1 MCRQVTVSE
10 DFIVPAHH
18 EANVSVRMAD
28 RDILH
33 PANIWVIE
41 TTQLGARVMTA
52 RTLVNAKQERLVARI
67 CNYSDEPFELKTG
80 YCLARAEP
88 VEFIPGPG
96 EKWSDHLNTKD
107 GVNVLS
113 VSTGATMST
122 DLPSATRQDPA
133 TTSSATTLSA
143 STTAAGADTPV
154 ADATAA
160 AETLF
165 ADGQADGR
173 RSIQSHPMSSRWITQ

>member
-67 CNYSDEPFELKTG
+67 CNYSNKLFELKTG
-80 YCLARAEP
+80 YYLARAEP
-88 VEFIPGPG
+88 GEFIPGPR
-96 EKWSDHLNTKD
+96 EKWSDHLNTKA

-113 VSTGATMST
+113 VSTGATVST
-122 DLPSATRQDPA
+122 DLPSATRKIRLRLPA
-133 TTSSATTLSA
+133 
-143 STTAAGADTPV
+143 
-154 ADATAA
+154 
-160 AETLF
+160 
-165 ADGQADGR
+165 R
-173 RSIQSHPMSSRWITQ
+173 RP